1 MNKNI
6 LLAGTAICLL
16 SMASIVH
23 AQTTN
28 NEEDTF
34 ESIQFNKGTGWI
46 ASDESGSSYTQI
58 NYLTNS
64 DLTTLQN
71 SINMIGNTAY
81 ATAAN
86 LRTTQEDA
94 TTAKTQASEA
104 KTAVDNLSKTVES
117 ELALKADTTT
127 VTELSNR
134 ITTNEGKIDQN
145 SNDIAALEEEQ
156 DEQNTKINNISSGT
170 TYSGT
175 GLEANVRNT
184 ATSVFNSNLNTALE
198 SGGQI
203 YTFTNNRINIGIET
217 ALESGGSIKS
227 AIDKATDTSEGI
239 GNGHDNLVS
248 GDQVYDA
255 INNAKTEISD
265 TIGSTAE
272 EVANTAISDALKEEG
287 SITQA
292 INQATKDLASGDTIQ
307 NAVSEQVS
315 SAIEEGNFATKD
327 DITQAISD
335 GVAEGGTIDTAIND
349 AVTEAGSNYA
359 TKEDL
364 AGLASGEEMQ
374 NAISDA
380 VNTATEGLASEEYVN
395 SAVDSAKTEIS
406 NSLEGYVTD
415 GELNDAV
422 AGAVGSAT
430 GALETQIADKVSKD
444 DMNSAISEA
453 TTGLASESYVDSTV
467 AGATEGL
474 LDKDTA
480 DGLYASKNDLNN
492 YATKDELNNK
502 ADASDV
508 YNKTEA
514 DNKFVSKDNLDTI
527 KNEISAEL
535 DGQYVSQD
543 ELASTVQNTI
553 TDQLDDTVSGAVSEE
568 INKQTEKLEQ
578 TVTDNVMGGLDKT
591 FASDEELTAAK
602 DELSGKI
609 DAITQEGGAID
620 TAVDAAK
627 SELQGSINDVAEDV
641 TELGGRLDTAE
652 TDIDNLQ
659 SDMAAVKD
667 DMTTVKD
674 DISGLQD
681 TVDNLD
687 NTYATDEELQSTKTE
702 LQGNIDKA
710 KTELQG
716 NIDKV
721 SGELASTS
729 EKVGN
734 LENSLSDTNEKV
746 GNLETSLSDTNKKV
760 DSLESSLADK
770 ADTSYVNEQLAGKA
784 DASDVTALE
793 DELGK
798 TNQTV
803 SDLNGKLETTD
814 QNVANLES
822 ELDKTNETVT
832 ALDGE
837 LEKTNTAV
845 ASNTAAITANADAI
859 DNLES
864 GKADK
869 TELEQAKTELSGQIN
884 DITKEGGAI
893 DTAVNTAKDELNGT
907 ISDTKTELQ
916 GNINTAKT
924 ELEGNIADSLQES
937 KDYTDSQLSTV
948 EENIFA
954 KADEKYVT
962 NEGLDEKV
970 QNSVDNTIGTRV
982 EDTVN
987 KTVGD
992 ISQLGVGNKNL
1003 SNGSEDAPET
1013 IVEAINNI
1021 DQSLGTIHGLADKLG
1036 GQHQGNLADGTTVED
1051 HLTSLDSAIGNRD
1064 NYTNANGSNNY
1075 LATAGADISTAIS
1088 EIASNIGTAEDL
1100 GTAQNGVSS
1109 SNTVNQNIAAVNTAI
1124 GNTSKLA
1131 NTHYVSGAANLTDAV
1146 AGLDNQ
1152 IHNLDSRYYQLSG
1165 DINDLRDDFN
1175 AGMATMSA
1183 MTALVPNAR
1192 ATGNTQLSFGTGMYE
1207 GETAM
1212 ALGGFHWINDN
1223 VLLNVGAAWGSA
1235 DTAYRMGIT
1244 YSW

>member
-156 DEQNTKINNISSGT
+156 DEQDTKINNISSGT

-335 GVAEGGTIDTAIND
+335 SVAEGGTIDTAIND

-453 TTGLASESYVDSTV
+453 TTGLASESYVDSAV

-508 YNKTEA
+508 YNKTDA

-527 KNEISAEL
+527 KKEISTEL

-553 TDQLDDTVSGAVSEE
+553 TNQLGDTVSSAVSDE
-568 INKQTEKLEQ
+568 INKQTDKLEQ

-591 FASDEELTAAK
+591 FASDEELTN
-602 DELSGKI
+602 
-609 DAITQEGGAID
+609 
-620 TAVDAAK
+620 AK

-659 SDMAAVKD
+659 SDM
-667 DMTTVKD
+667 TTVKD
-674 DISGLQD
+674 DISGLQN
-681 TVDNLD
+681 TVANLD
-687 NTYATDEELQSTKTE
+687 NTYATDEELQST
-702 LQGNIDKA
+702 

-760 DSLESSLADK
+760 DSLENSLK
-770 ADTSYVNEQLAGKA
+770 GKA
-784 DASDVTALE
+784 DASDVTALQ

-814 QNVANLES
+814 QNVANLGS
-822 ELDKTNETVT
+822 KLDKTNETVT
-832 ALDGE
+832 ALDGK
-837 LEKTNTAV
+837 LETTNTAG
-845 ASNTAAITANADAI
+845 NTAAITANTEAI

-869 TELEQAKTELSGQIN
+869 TELVQAKNELSGQIN

-893 DTAVNTAKDELNGT
+893 DTAVNTAKEELNGT

-937 KDYTDSQLSTV
+937 KNYTDSQLSTV

-962 NEGLDEKV
+962 NEGLDKKV
-970 QNSVDNTIGTRV
+970 QTSVDNTIGTRV
-982 EDTVN
+982 EDAVN
-987 KTVGD
+987 ETVGD

-1131 NTHYVSGAANLTDAV
+1131 NTHYVSGATNLTDAV

>member
-380 VNTATEGLASEEYVN
+380 VNTATEGLASEGYVN

-422 AGAVGSAT
+422 AGAVGTAT
-430 GALETQIADKVSKD
+430 GALETQIADKVSKN

-453 TTGLASESYVDSTV
+453 TTGLASESYVDSAV

-553 TDQLDDTVSGAVSEE
+553 TDQLGDTVSSAVSDE

-681 TVDNLD
+681 TVANLD

-702 LQGNIDKA
+702 LQGNI
-710 KTELQG
+710 
-716 NIDKV
+716 NKV
-721 SGELASTS
+721 SGDLASTS

-822 ELDKTNETVT
+822 ELNKTNETVT

-845 ASNTAAITANADAI
+845 AGNTAAITANADAI

-982 EDTVN
+982 EDAVN

>member
-145 SNDIAALEEEQ
+145 SDDIAALEEEQ

-184 ATSVFNSNLNTALE
+184 ATSVFNNNLNTALE

-315 SAIEEGNFATKD
+315 SAIKEGNFATKD

-335 GVAEGGTIDTAIND
+335 GVTEGGTIDTAIND

-422 AGAVGSAT
+422 AGAIGSAT

-453 TTGLASESYVDSTV
+453 TTGLASESYVDSAV

-527 KNEISAEL
+527 KNEISTEL

-553 TDQLDDTVSGAVSEE
+553 TDQLGDTVSSAVSDE

-609 DAITQEGGAID
+609 DAITQEGGIID
-620 TAVDAAK
+620 QTK

-641 TELGGRLDTAE
+641 TKLGGRLDTAE
-652 TDIDNLQ
+652 TNIDKLQ
-659 SDMAAVKD
+659 TEMK
-667 DMTTVKD
+667 TVKD
-674 DISGLQD
+674 DISGLQN
-681 TVDNLD
+681 TVANLD
-687 NTYATDEELQSTKTE
+687 NTYATDEELQSTK
-702 LQGNIDKA
+702 D
-710 KTELQG
+710 ELQG

-721 SGELASTS
+721 SGDLASTS

-760 DSLESSLADK
+760 DSLENSLK
-770 ADTSYVNEQLAGKA
+770 GKA
-784 DASDVTALE
+784 DASDVTALQ

-814 QNVANLES
+814 QNVANLGS
-822 ELDKTNETVT
+822 KLDKTNETVT
-832 ALDGE
+832 ALDGK
-837 LEKTNTAV
+837 LETTNTAV
-845 ASNTAAITANADAI
+845 AGNTAAITANTEAI

-869 TELEQAKTELSGQIN
+869 TELVQAKNELSGQIN

-893 DTAVNTAKDELNGT
+893 DTAVNTAKEELNGT
-907 ISDTKTELQ
+907 ISNTKTELQ

-937 KDYTDSQLSTV
+937 KNYTDSQLSTV

-962 NEGLDEKV
+962 NEGLDKKV
-970 QNSVDNTIGTRV
+970 QTSVDNTIGTRV

>member
-227 AIDKATDTSEGI
+227 AIDKSTDTSEGI

-681 TVDNLD
+681 TVANLD

-702 LQGNIDKA
+702 LQGNI
-710 KTELQG
+710 
-716 NIDKV
+716 NKV
-721 SGELASTS
+721 SGDLASTS

-814 QNVANLES
+814 QNVATLES
-822 ELDKTNETVT
+822 ELNKTNETVT

-845 ASNTAAITANADAI
+845 AGNTAAITANADAI

-982 EDTVN
+982 EDAVN

-1175 AGMATMSA
+1175 AGMTTMSA

-1223 VLLNVGAAWGSA
+1223 VLLNVGAALCSA

>member
-681 TVDNLD
+681 TVANLD

-702 LQGNIDKA
+702 LQGNI
-710 KTELQG
+710 
-716 NIDKV
+716 NKV

-822 ELDKTNETVT
+822 ELNKTNETVT

-845 ASNTAAITANADAI
+845 AGNTAAITANTEAI

-869 TELEQAKTELSGQIN
+869 TELVQAKNELSGQIN

-893 DTAVNTAKDELNGT
+893 DTAVNTAKEELNGT

-937 KDYTDSQLSTV
+937 KNYTDSQLSTV

-962 NEGLDEKV
+962 NEGLDKKV
-970 QNSVDNTIGTRV
+970 QTSVDNTIGTRV
-982 EDTVN
+982 EDAVN
-987 KTVGD
+987 ETVGD

-1131 NTHYVSGAANLTDAV
+1131 NTHYVSGATNLTDAV

-1175 AGMATMSA
+1175 AVMATMSA

>member
-104 KTAVDNLSKTVES
+104 KTAVDNLSKTIES

-145 SNDIAALEEEQ
+145 SDDIAALEEEQ

-184 ATSVFNSNLNTALE
+184 ATSVFNNNLNTALE

-227 AIDKATDTSEGI
+227 AIDKATDKATDTSEGI

-315 SAIEEGNFATKD
+315 SAIKEGNFATKD

-335 GVAEGGTIDTAIND
+335 GVTEGGTIDTAINN

-422 AGAVGSAT
+422 AGAIGSAT

-453 TTGLASESYVDSTV
+453 TTGLASESYVDSAV

-527 KNEISAEL
+527 KNEISTEL

-553 TDQLDDTVSGAVSEE
+553 TDQLGDTVSSAVSDE

-609 DAITQEGGAID
+609 DAITQEGGIID
-620 TAVDAAK
+620 QTK

-641 TELGGRLDTAE
+641 TKLGGRLDTAE
-652 TDIDNLQ
+652 TNIDKLQ
-659 SDMAAVKD
+659 TEMK
-667 DMTTVKD
+667 TVKD
-674 DISGLQD
+674 DISGLQN
-681 TVDNLD
+681 TVANLD
-687 NTYATDEELQSTKTE
+687 NTYATDEELQSTK
-702 LQGNIDKA
+702 D
-710 KTELQG
+710 ELQG

-721 SGELASTS
+721 SGDLASTS

-760 DSLESSLADK
+760 DSLENSLK
-770 ADTSYVNEQLAGKA
+770 GKA
-784 DASDVTALE
+784 DASDVTALQ

-814 QNVANLES
+814 QNVANLGS
-822 ELDKTNETVT
+822 KLDKTNETVT
-832 ALDGE
+832 ALDGK
-837 LEKTNTAV
+837 LETTNTAV
-845 ASNTAAITANADAI
+845 AGNTAAITANTEAI

-869 TELEQAKTELSGQIN
+869 TELVQAKNELSGQIN

-893 DTAVNTAKDELNGT
+893 DTAVNTAKEELNGT
-907 ISDTKTELQ
+907 ISNTKTELQ

-1109 SNTVNQNIAAVNTAI
+1109 GNTVNQNIAAVNTAI

-1131 NTHYVSGAANLTDAV
+1131 NTHYVSGATNLTDAV

-1223 VLLNVGAAWGSA
+1223 VLLNVSAAWGSA

>member
-335 GVAEGGTIDTAIND
+335 GVAEGGTIDTAINA

-681 TVDNLD
+681 TVANLD

-702 LQGNIDKA
+702 LQGNI
-710 KTELQG
+710 
-716 NIDKV
+716 NKV
-721 SGELASTS
+721 SGDLASTS

-822 ELDKTNETVT
+822 ELNKTNETVT

-845 ASNTAAITANADAI
+845 AGNTAAITANADAI

-982 EDTVN
+982 EDAVN

>member
-94 TTAKTQASEA
+94 TTAKTQASKA

-272 EVANTAISDALKEEG
+272 EVANTAISDALKKEG

-681 TVDNLD
+681 TVANLD

-702 LQGNIDKA
+702 LQGNI
-710 KTELQG
+710 
-716 NIDKV
+716 NKV
-721 SGELASTS
+721 SGDLASTS

-822 ELDKTNETVT
+822 ELNKTNETVT

-845 ASNTAAITANADAI
+845 AGNTAAITANADAI

-982 EDTVN
+982 EDAVN

>member
-1 MNKNI
+1 M
-6 LLAGTAICLL
+6 
-16 SMASIVH
+16 
-23 AQTTN
+23 
-28 NEEDTF
+28 
-34 ESIQFNKGTGWI
+34 
-46 ASDESGSSYTQI
+46 
-58 NYLTNS
+58 
-64 DLTTLQN
+64 
-71 SINMIGNTAY
+71 
-81 ATAAN
+81 
-86 LRTTQEDA
+86 
-94 TTAKTQASEA
+94 
-104 KTAVDNLSKTVES
+104 SKTVES

-156 DEQNTKINNISSGT
+156 DEQDTKINNISSGT

-335 GVAEGGTIDTAIND
+335 SVAEGGTIDTAIND

-453 TTGLASESYVDSTV
+453 TTGLASESYVDSAV

-508 YNKTEA
+508 YNKTDA

-527 KNEISAEL
+527 KKEISTEL

-553 TDQLDDTVSGAVSEE
+553 TNQLGDTVSSAVSDE
-568 INKQTEKLEQ
+568 INKQTDKLEQ

-591 FASDEELTAAK
+591 FASDEELTN
-602 DELSGKI
+602 
-609 DAITQEGGAID
+609 
-620 TAVDAAK
+620 AK

-659 SDMAAVKD
+659 SDM
-667 DMTTVKD
+667 TTVKD
-674 DISGLQD
+674 DISGLQN
-681 TVDNLD
+681 TVANLD
-687 NTYATDEELQSTKTE
+687 NTYATDEELQST
-702 LQGNIDKA
+702 

-760 DSLESSLADK
+760 DSLENSLK
-770 ADTSYVNEQLAGKA
+770 GKA
-784 DASDVTALE
+784 DASDVTALQ

-814 QNVANLES
+814 QNVANLGS
-822 ELDKTNETVT
+822 KLDKTNETVT
-832 ALDGE
+832 ALDGK
-837 LEKTNTAV
+837 LETTNTAV
-845 ASNTAAITANADAI
+845 AGNTAAITANTEAI

-869 TELEQAKTELSGQIN
+869 TELVQAKNELSGQIN

-893 DTAVNTAKDELNGT
+893 DTAVNTAKEELNGT

-937 KDYTDSQLSTV
+937 KNYTDSQLSTV

-962 NEGLDEKV
+962 NEGLDKKV
-970 QNSVDNTIGTRV
+970 QTSVDNTIGTRV
-982 EDTVN
+982 EDAVN
-987 KTVGD
+987 ETVGD

-1131 NTHYVSGAANLTDAV
+1131 NTHYVSGATNLTDAV

>member
-145 SNDIAALEEEQ
+145 SDDIAALEAEQ
-156 DEQNTKINNISSGT
+156 DEQDTKINNITSGT

-175 GLEANVRNT
+175 GLETNVRNT

-227 AIDKATDTSEGI
+227 AIDKATDKATDTSEGI

-315 SAIEEGNFATKD
+315 SAIKEGNFATKD

-335 GVAEGGTIDTAIND
+335 GVTEGGTIDTAIND

-422 AGAVGSAT
+422 AGAIGSAT

-453 TTGLASESYVDSTV
+453 TTGLASESYVDSAV

-527 KNEISAEL
+527 KNEISTEL

-553 TDQLDDTVSGAVSEE
+553 TDQLGDTVSSAVSDE

-609 DAITQEGGAID
+609 DAITQEGGIID
-620 TAVDAAK
+620 QTK

-641 TELGGRLDTAE
+641 TKLGGRLDTAE
-652 TDIDNLQ
+652 TNIDKLQ
-659 SDMAAVKD
+659 TEMK
-667 DMTTVKD
+667 TVKD
-674 DISGLQD
+674 DISGLQN
-681 TVDNLD
+681 TVANLD
-687 NTYATDEELQSTKTE
+687 NTYATDEELQSTK
-702 LQGNIDKA
+702 D
-710 KTELQG
+710 ELQG

-721 SGELASTS
+721 SGDLASTS

-760 DSLESSLADK
+760 DSLENSLK
-770 ADTSYVNEQLAGKA
+770 GKA
-784 DASDVTALE
+784 DASDVTALQ

-814 QNVANLES
+814 QNVANLGS
-822 ELDKTNETVT
+822 KLDKTNETVT
-832 ALDGE
+832 ALDGK
-837 LEKTNTAV
+837 LETTNTAV
-845 ASNTAAITANADAI
+845 AGNTAAITANTEAI

-869 TELEQAKTELSGQIN
+869 TELVQAKNELSGQIN

-893 DTAVNTAKDELNGT
+893 DTAVNTAKEELNGT
-907 ISDTKTELQ
+907 ISNTKTELQ

-1109 SNTVNQNIAAVNTAI
+1109 GNTVNQNIAAVNTAI

>member
-134 ITTNEGKIDQN
+134 MTTNEGKIVYLWY
-145 SNDIAALEEEQ
+145 DIAALEEEQ
-156 DEQNTKINNISSGT
+156 DEQNTKINNITSGT

-175 GLEANVRNT
+175 GLETNVRNT

-248 GDQVYDA
+248 GDQVYNA

-335 GVAEGGTIDTAIND
+335 GVTEGGTIDTAIND
-349 AVTEAGSNYA
+349 AVTEAGSNYV

-453 TTGLASESYVDSTV
+453 TTGLASESYVDSAV

-553 TDQLDDTVSGAVSEE
+553 TDQLGDTVSSAVSDE

-602 DELSGKI
+602 DEL
-609 DAITQEGGAID
+609 
-620 TAVDAAK
+620 
-627 SELQGSINDVAEDV
+627 QGSINDVAEDV
-641 TELGGRLDTAE
+641 TELGGRLDTTE
-652 TDIDNLQ
+652 TDINKLQ
-659 SDMAAVKD
+659 SDMATVKD

-674 DISGLQD
+674 DISGLQN
-681 TVDNLD
+681 TVANLD
-687 NTYATDEELQSTKTE
+687 NTYATDEELQSTK
-702 LQGNIDKA
+702 D
-710 KTELQG
+710 ELQG

-721 SGELASTS
+721 SGDLASTS

-760 DSLESSLADK
+760 DSLENSLK
-770 ADTSYVNEQLAGKA
+770 GKA
-784 DASDVTALE
+784 DASDVTALQ

-814 QNVANLES
+814 QNVANLGS
-822 ELDKTNETVT
+822 KLDKTNETVT
-832 ALDGE
+832 ALDGK
-837 LEKTNTAV
+837 LETTNTAV
-845 ASNTAAITANADAI
+845 AGNTAAITANTEAI

-869 TELEQAKTELSGQIN
+869 TELVQAKNELSGQIN

-893 DTAVNTAKDELNGT
+893 DTAVNTAKEELNGT
-907 ISDTKTELQ
+907 ISNTKTELQ

-1036 GQHQGNLADGTTVED
+1036 GQHQGNLADGTTVVD

-1064 NYTNANGSNNY
+1064 NNTNANGSNNY

-1109 SNTVNQNIAAVNTAI
+1109 GNTVNQNIAAVNTAI

-1131 NTHYVSGAANLTDAV
+1131 NTHYVSGATNLTDAV

>member
-16 SMASIVH
+16 STASIVH

-335 GVAEGGTIDTAIND
+335 SVAEGGTIDTAIND
-349 AVTEAGSNYA
+349 AVTEAGSNYV

-453 TTGLASESYVDSTV
+453 TTGLASESYVDSAV

-553 TDQLDDTVSGAVSEE
+553 TDQLGDTVSSAVSDE

-578 TVTDNVMGGLDKT
+578 TVTDNVMGGLDKI

-602 DELSGKI
+602 D
-609 DAITQEGGAID
+609 
-620 TAVDAAK
+620 
-627 SELQGSINDVAEDV
+627 ELQGSINDVAEDV
-641 TELGGRLDTAE
+641 TELGGRLDTTE
-652 TDIDNLQ
+652 TDINKLQ
-659 SDMAAVKD
+659 SDMATVKD

-681 TVDNLD
+681 TVANLD
-687 NTYATDEELQSTKTE
+687 NTYATDEELQST
-702 LQGNIDKA
+702 

-760 DSLESSLADK
+760 DSLENSLK
-770 ADTSYVNEQLAGKA
+770 GKA
-784 DASDVTALE
+784 DASDVTALQ

-814 QNVANLES
+814 QNVANLGS
-822 ELDKTNETVT
+822 KLDKTNETVT
-832 ALDGE
+832 ALDGK
-837 LEKTNTAV
+837 LETTNTAV
-845 ASNTAAITANADAI
+845 AGNTAAITANTEAI

-869 TELEQAKTELSGQIN
+869 TELVQAKNELSGQIN

-893 DTAVNTAKDELNGT
+893 DTAVNTAKEELNGT

-937 KDYTDSQLSTV
+937 KNYTDSQLSTV

-962 NEGLDEKV
+962 NEGLDKKV
-970 QNSVDNTIGTRV
+970 QTSVDNTIGTRV
-982 EDTVN
+982 EDAVN
-987 KTVGD
+987 ETVGD

-1036 GQHQGNLADGTTVED
+1036 DQHQGNLADGTTVED

-1175 AGMATMSA
+1175 AVMATMSA

>member
-315 SAIEEGNFATKD
+315 SAIEEGNFATK
-327 DITQAISD
+327 
-335 GVAEGGTIDTAIND
+335 
-349 AVTEAGSNYA
+349 
-359 TKEDL
+359 EDL

-422 AGAVGSAT
+422 AGAIGSAT

-453 TTGLASESYVDSTV
+453 TTGLASESYVDSAV

-527 KNEISAEL
+527 KNEISTEL

-553 TDQLDDTVSGAVSEE
+553 TDQLGDTVSSAVSDE

-578 TVTDNVMGGLDKT
+578 TVTDNVMGGLDET

-602 DELSGKI
+602 D
-609 DAITQEGGAID
+609 
-620 TAVDAAK
+620 
-627 SELQGSINDVAEDV
+627 ELQGSINDVAEDV

-659 SDMAAVKD
+659 SDM
-667 DMTTVKD
+667 TTVKD
-674 DISGLQD
+674 DISGLQN
-681 TVDNLD
+681 TVANLD

-702 LQGNIDKA
+702 LQGNIDK
-710 KTELQG
+710 
-716 NIDKV
+716 V
-721 SGELASTS
+721 SGDLASTS

-784 DASDVTALE
+784 DASDVTALQ

-814 QNVANLES
+814 QNVANLGS
-822 ELDKTNETVT
+822 KLDKTNETVT
-832 ALDGE
+832 ALDGK
-837 LEKTNTAV
+837 LETTNTAV
-845 ASNTAAITANADAI
+845 AGNTAAITANTEAI

-869 TELEQAKTELSGQIN
+869 TELVQAKNELSGQIN

-893 DTAVNTAKDELNGT
+893 DTAVNTAKEELNGT

-937 KDYTDSQLSTV
+937 KNYTDSQLSTV

-962 NEGLDEKV
+962 NEGLDKKV
-970 QNSVDNTIGTRV
+970 QTSVDNTIGTRV
-982 EDTVN
+982 EDAVN
-987 KTVGD
+987 ETVGD

-1036 GQHQGNLADGTTVED
+1036 DQHQGNLADGTTVED

-1175 AGMATMSA
+1175 AVMATMSA

>member
-184 ATSVFNSNLNTALE
+184 ATSVFNNNLNTALE

-248 GDQVYDA
+248 GDQVYNA

-335 GVAEGGTIDTAIND
+335 GVTEGGTIDTAIND
-349 AVTEAGSNYA
+349 AVTEAGSNYV

-453 TTGLASESYVDSTV
+453 TTGLASESYVDSAV

-553 TDQLDDTVSGAVSEE
+553 TDQLGDTVSSAVSDE

-578 TVTDNVMGGLDKT
+578 TVTDNVMGGLDKI

-602 DELSGKI
+602 D
-609 DAITQEGGAID
+609 
-620 TAVDAAK
+620 
-627 SELQGSINDVAEDV
+627 ELQGSINDVAEDV
-641 TELGGRLDTAE
+641 TELGGRLDTTE
-652 TDIDNLQ
+652 TDINKLQ
-659 SDMAAVKD
+659 SDMATVKD

-681 TVDNLD
+681 TVANLD
-687 NTYATDEELQSTKTE
+687 NTYATDKELQSTK
-702 LQGNIDKA
+702 D
-710 KTELQG
+710 ELQG

-760 DSLESSLADK
+760 DSLENSLK
-770 ADTSYVNEQLAGKA
+770 GKA
-784 DASDVTALE
+784 DASDVTALQ

-814 QNVANLES
+814 QNVANLGS
-822 ELDKTNETVT
+822 KLDKTNETVT
-832 ALDGE
+832 ALDGK
-837 LEKTNTAV
+837 LETTNTAV
-845 ASNTAAITANADAI
+845 AGNTAAITANTEAI

-869 TELEQAKTELSGQIN
+869 TELVQAKNELSGQIN

-893 DTAVNTAKDELNGT
+893 DTAVNTAKEELNGT

-937 KDYTDSQLSTV
+937 KNYTDSQLSTV

-962 NEGLDEKV
+962 NEGLDKKV
-970 QNSVDNTIGTRV
+970 QTSVDNTIGTRV
-982 EDTVN
+982 EDAVN
-987 KTVGD
+987 ETVGD

-1036 GQHQGNLADGTTVED
+1036 DQHQGNLADGTTVED

-1175 AGMATMSA
+1175 AVMATMSA

>member
-145 SNDIAALEEEQ
+145 SDDIAALEAEQ
-156 DEQNTKINNISSGT
+156 DEQDTKINNITSGT

-175 GLEANVRNT
+175 GLETNVRNT

-227 AIDKATDTSEGI
+227 AIDKATDKATDTSEGI

-315 SAIEEGNFATKD
+315 SAIKEGNFATKD

-335 GVAEGGTIDTAIND
+335 GVTEGGTIDTAIND

-422 AGAVGSAT
+422 AGAIGSAT

-453 TTGLASESYVDSTV
+453 TTGLASESYVDSAV

-527 KNEISAEL
+527 KNEISTEL

-553 TDQLDDTVSGAVSEE
+553 TDQLGDTVSSAVSDE

-609 DAITQEGGAID
+609 DAITQEGGIID
-620 TAVDAAK
+620 QTK

-641 TELGGRLDTAE
+641 TKLGGRLDTAE
-652 TDIDNLQ
+652 TNIDKLQ
-659 SDMAAVKD
+659 TEMK
-667 DMTTVKD
+667 TVKD
-674 DISGLQD
+674 DISGLQN
-681 TVDNLD
+681 TVANLD
-687 NTYATDEELQSTKTE
+687 NTYATDEELQSTK
-702 LQGNIDKA
+702 D
-710 KTELQG
+710 ELQG

-721 SGELASTS
+721 SGDLASTS

-760 DSLESSLADK
+760 DSLENSLK
-770 ADTSYVNEQLAGKA
+770 GKA
-784 DASDVTALE
+784 DASDVTALQ

-814 QNVANLES
+814 QNVANLGS
-822 ELDKTNETVT
+822 KLDKTNETVT
-832 ALDGE
+832 VLDGK
-837 LEKTNTAV
+837 LETTNTAV
-845 ASNTAAITANADAI
+845 AGNTAAITANTEAI

-869 TELEQAKTELSGQIN
+869 TELVQAKNELSGQIN

-893 DTAVNTAKDELNGT
+893 DTAVNTAKEELNGT
-907 ISDTKTELQ
+907 ISNTKTELQ

-1109 SNTVNQNIAAVNTAI
+1109 GNTVNQNIAAVNTAI

-1131 NTHYVSGAANLTDAV
+1131 NTHYVSGATNLTDAV

>member
-1 MNKNI
+1 M
-6 LLAGTAICLL
+6 
-16 SMASIVH
+16 
-23 AQTTN
+23 
-28 NEEDTF
+28 
-34 ESIQFNKGTGWI
+34 
-46 ASDESGSSYTQI
+46 
-58 NYLTNS
+58 
-64 DLTTLQN
+64 
-71 SINMIGNTAY
+71 
-81 ATAAN
+81 
-86 LRTTQEDA
+86 
-94 TTAKTQASEA
+94 
-104 KTAVDNLSKTVES
+104 
-117 ELALKADTTT
+117 
-127 VTELSNR
+127 
-134 ITTNEGKIDQN
+134 
-145 SNDIAALEEEQ
+145 
-156 DEQNTKINNISSGT
+156 
-170 TYSGT
+170 
-175 GLEANVRNT
+175 
-184 ATSVFNSNLNTALE
+184 
-198 SGGQI
+198 
-203 YTFTNNRINIGIET
+203 
-217 ALESGGSIKS
+217 
-227 AIDKATDTSEGI
+227 
-239 GNGHDNLVS
+239 
-248 GDQVYDA
+248 
-255 INNAKTEISD
+255 
-265 TIGSTAE
+265 
-272 EVANTAISDALKEEG
+272 
-287 SITQA
+287 
-292 INQATKDLASGDTIQ
+292 
-307 NAVSEQVS
+307 
-315 SAIEEGNFATKD
+315 
-327 DITQAISD
+327 
-335 GVAEGGTIDTAIND
+335 
-349 AVTEAGSNYA
+349 
-359 TKEDL
+359 
-364 AGLASGEEMQ
+364 
-374 NAISDA
+374 
-380 VNTATEGLASEEYVN
+380 
-395 SAVDSAKTEIS
+395 
-406 NSLEGYVTD
+406 
-415 GELNDAV
+415 
-422 AGAVGSAT
+422 
-430 GALETQIADKVSKD
+430 
-444 DMNSAISEA
+444 
-453 TTGLASESYVDSTV
+453 
-467 AGATEGL
+467 
-474 LDKDTA
+474 
-480 DGLYASKNDLNN
+480 
-492 YATKDELNNK
+492 
-502 ADASDV
+502 
-508 YNKTEA
+508 
-514 DNKFVSKDNLDTI
+514 
-527 KNEISAEL
+527 
-535 DGQYVSQD
+535 
-543 ELASTVQNTI
+543 
-553 TDQLDDTVSGAVSEE
+553 
-568 INKQTEKLEQ
+568 
-578 TVTDNVMGGLDKT
+578 
-591 FASDEELTAAK
+591 
-602 DELSGKI
+602 
-609 DAITQEGGAID
+609 
-620 TAVDAAK
+620 
-627 SELQGSINDVAEDV
+627 
-641 TELGGRLDTAE
+641 
-652 TDIDNLQ
+652 
-659 SDMAAVKD
+659 
-667 DMTTVKD
+667 
-674 DISGLQD
+674 
-681 TVDNLD
+681 
-687 NTYATDEELQSTKTE
+687 
-702 LQGNIDKA
+702 
-710 KTELQG
+710 
-716 NIDKV
+716 
-721 SGELASTS
+721 
-729 EKVGN
+729 
-734 LENSLSDTNEKV
+734 ENSLSDTNEKV

-822 ELDKTNETVT
+822 ELNKTNETVT

-845 ASNTAAITANADAI
+845 AGNTAAITANADAI

-982 EDTVN
+982 EDAVN

>member
-184 ATSVFNSNLNTALE
+184 ATSVFNSNLTTALE

-315 SAIEEGNFATKD
+315 SAIKEGNFATKD

-335 GVAEGGTIDTAIND
+335 GVTEGGTIDTAIND

-422 AGAVGSAT
+422 AGAIGSAT

-453 TTGLASESYVDSTV
+453 TTGLASESYVDSAV

-527 KNEISAEL
+527 KNEISTEL

-553 TDQLDDTVSGAVSEE
+553 TDQLGDTVSSAVSDE

-609 DAITQEGGAID
+609 DAITQEGGIID
-620 TAVDAAK
+620 QTK

-641 TELGGRLDTAE
+641 TKLGGRLDTAE
-652 TDIDNLQ
+652 TNIDKLQ
-659 SDMAAVKD
+659 TEMK
-667 DMTTVKD
+667 TVKD
-674 DISGLQD
+674 DISGLQN
-681 TVDNLD
+681 TVANLD
-687 NTYATDEELQSTKTE
+687 NTYATDEELQSTK
-702 LQGNIDKA
+702 D
-710 KTELQG
+710 ELQG

-721 SGELASTS
+721 SGDLASTS

-760 DSLESSLADK
+760 DSLENSLK
-770 ADTSYVNEQLAGKA
+770 GKA
-784 DASDVTALE
+784 DASDVTALQ

-814 QNVANLES
+814 QNVANLGS
-822 ELDKTNETVT
+822 KLDKTNETVT
-832 ALDGE
+832 ALDGK
-837 LEKTNTAV
+837 LETTNTAV
-845 ASNTAAITANADAI
+845 AGNTAAITANTEAI

-869 TELEQAKTELSGQIN
+869 TELVQAKNELSGQIN

-893 DTAVNTAKDELNGT
+893 DTAVNTAKEELNGT
-907 ISDTKTELQ
+907 ISNTKTELQ

-1109 SNTVNQNIAAVNTAI
+1109 GNTVNQNIAAVNTAI

-1131 NTHYVSGAANLTDAV
+1131 NTHYVSGATNLTDAV

-1223 VLLNVGAAWGSA
+1223 VLLNVSAAWGSA

>member
-184 ATSVFNSNLNTALE
+184 ATSVFNNNLNTALE

-255 INNAKTEISD
+255 INNVKTEISD

-335 GVAEGGTIDTAIND
+335 SVAEGGTIDTAIND

-453 TTGLASESYVDSTV
+453 TTGLASESYVDSAV

-480 DGLYASKNDLNN
+480 DSLYASKNDLNN
-492 YATKDELNNK
+492 YATKGELNNK

-508 YNKTEA
+508 YSKTEA

-553 TDQLDDTVSGAVSEE
+553 TDQLGDTVSSAVSDE

-578 TVTDNVMGGLDKT
+578 TVTDNVMGGLDET
-591 FASDEELTAAK
+591 FASNEELTAVK
-602 DELSGKI
+602 D
-609 DAITQEGGAID
+609 
-620 TAVDAAK
+620 
-627 SELQGSINDVAEDV
+627 ELQGSINDVAEDV
-641 TELGGRLDTAE
+641 TELGGRLDTTE
-652 TDIDNLQ
+652 TDIDKLQ
-659 SDMAAVKD
+659 SDMATVKD

-681 TVDNLD
+681 TVANLD
-687 NTYATDEELQSTKTE
+687 NTYATDKELQSTK
-702 LQGNIDKA
+702 D
-710 KTELQG
+710 ELQG

-721 SGELASTS
+721 SGDLASTS

-760 DSLESSLADK
+760 DSLESSLADKADTSYVDEKVSSVEDKLADK

-822 ELDKTNETVT
+822 ELNKTNETVT

-845 ASNTAAITANADAI
+845 AGNTAAITANAEAI

-893 DTAVNTAKDELNGT
+893 DTAVNTAKNELNGT

-1036 GQHQGNLADGTTVED
+1036 GQHQGNLADGTTEED
-1051 HLTSLDSAIGNRD
+1051 QLISLDSAIGNRD

-1131 NTHYVSGAANLTDAV
+1131 NTHYVSGATNLTDAV

>member
-184 ATSVFNSNLNTALE
+184 ATSVFNNNLNTALE

-248 GDQVYDA
+248 GDQVYNA

-335 GVAEGGTIDTAIND
+335 GVTEGGTIDTAIND
-349 AVTEAGSNYA
+349 AVTEAGSNYV

-453 TTGLASESYVDSTV
+453 TTGLASESYVDSAV

-553 TDQLDDTVSGAVSEE
+553 TDQLGDTVSSAVSDE

-578 TVTDNVMGGLDKT
+578 TVTDNVMGGLDKI

-602 DELSGKI
+602 DELQS
-609 DAITQEGGAID
+609 
-620 TAVDAAK
+620 
-627 SELQGSINDVAEDV
+627 SINDVAEDV
-641 TELGGRLDTAE
+641 TELGGRLDTTE
-652 TDIDNLQ
+652 TDINKLQ
-659 SDMAAVKD
+659 SDMATVKD

-681 TVDNLD
+681 TVANLD
-687 NTYATDEELQSTKTE
+687 NTYATDEELQST
-702 LQGNIDKA
+702 

-760 DSLESSLADK
+760 DSLENSLK
-770 ADTSYVNEQLAGKA
+770 GKA
-784 DASDVTALE
+784 DASDVTALQ

-814 QNVANLES
+814 QNVANLGS
-822 ELDKTNETVT
+822 KLDKTNETVT
-832 ALDGE
+832 ALDGK
-837 LEKTNTAV
+837 LETTNTAV
-845 ASNTAAITANADAI
+845 AGNTAAITANTEAI

-869 TELEQAKTELSGQIN
+869 TELVQAKNELSGQIN

-893 DTAVNTAKDELNGT
+893 DTAVNTAKEELNGT

-937 KDYTDSQLSTV
+937 KNYTDSQLSTV

-962 NEGLDEKV
+962 NEGLDKKV
-970 QNSVDNTIGTRV
+970 QTSVDNTIGTRV
-982 EDTVN
+982 EDAVN
-987 KTVGD
+987 ETVGD

-1036 GQHQGNLADGTTVED
+1036 DQHQGNLADGTTVED

-1175 AGMATMSA
+1175 AVMATMSA

>member
-34 ESIQFNKGTGWI
+34 ESIQFNKGIGWI

-94 TTAKTQASEA
+94 TTAKTQAAEA
-104 KTAVDNLSKTVES
+104 KTAVNNLSETVETKFNTVES

-145 SNDIAALEEEQ
+145 SDDIAALEAEQ
-156 DEQNTKINNISSGT
+156 DEQDTKINNISSGT

-198 SGGQI
+198 SSGQI

-335 GVAEGGTIDTAIND
+335 SVAEGGTIDTAIND

-453 TTGLASESYVDSTV
+453 TTGLASESYVDSAV

-508 YNKTEA
+508 YSKTEA

-527 KNEISAEL
+527 KNEISTEL

-553 TDQLDDTVSGAVSEE
+553 TDQLGDTVSSAVSDE
-568 INKQTEKLEQ
+568 INKQTDKLEQ

-620 TAVDAAK
+620 TAVDAVK
-627 SELQGSINDVAEDV
+627 DELQGSINDVAEDV

-652 TDIDNLQ
+652 TDIDKLQ
-659 SDMAAVKD
+659 SDMA
-667 DMTTVKD
+667 TVKD

-681 TVDNLD
+681 TVANLD
-687 NTYATDEELQSTKTE
+687 NTYATDKELQSTK
-702 LQGNIDKA
+702 D
-710 KTELQG
+710 ELQG

-822 ELDKTNETVT
+822 ELNKTNETVT

-845 ASNTAAITANADAI
+845 ADNTAAITANAEAI

-948 EENIFA
+948 EENILA

-1003 SNGSEDAPET
+1003 SNGSEDAPKT

-1036 GQHQGNLADGTTVED
+1036 DQHQGNLADGTTVED

-1131 NTHYVSGAANLTDAV
+1131 NTHYVSGATNLTDAV

>member
-156 DEQNTKINNISSGT
+156 DEQDTKINNISSGT

-335 GVAEGGTIDTAIND
+335 SVAEGGTIDTAIND

-364 AGLASGEEMQ
+364 ADLASGEEMQ
-374 NAISDA
+374 SAINDA
-380 VNTATEGLASEEYVN
+380 VDTATEGLASEEYVN

-422 AGAVGSAT
+422 AGAVGTAT
-430 GALETQIADKVSKD
+430 GALETQIADKVSKN

-453 TTGLASESYVDSTV
+453 TTGLASESYVDSAV

-480 DGLYASKNDLNN
+480 DGLYASK
-492 YATKDELNNK
+492 
-502 ADASDV
+502 
-508 YNKTEA
+508 
-514 DNKFVSKDNLDTI
+514 TI
-527 KNEISAEL
+527 
-535 DGQYVSQD
+535 
-543 ELASTVQNTI
+543 
-553 TDQLDDTVSGAVSEE
+553 
-568 INKQTEKLEQ
+568 
-578 TVTDNVMGGLDKT
+578 
-591 FASDEELTAAK
+591 
-602 DELSGKI
+602 
-609 DAITQEGGAID
+609 
-620 TAVDAAK
+620 
-627 SELQGSINDVAEDV
+627 
-641 TELGGRLDTAE
+641 
-652 TDIDNLQ
+652 
-659 SDMAAVKD
+659 
-667 DMTTVKD
+667 
-674 DISGLQD
+674 
-681 TVDNLD
+681 
-687 NTYATDEELQSTKTE
+687 
-702 LQGNIDKA
+702 
-710 KTELQG
+710 
-716 NIDKV
+716 
-721 SGELASTS
+721 
-729 EKVGN
+729 
-734 LENSLSDTNEKV
+734 
-746 GNLETSLSDTNKKV
+746 
-760 DSLESSLADK
+760 
-770 ADTSYVNEQLAGKA
+770 
-784 DASDVTALE
+784 
-793 DELGK
+793 
-798 TNQTV
+798 
-803 SDLNGKLETTD
+803 
-814 QNVANLES
+814 
-822 ELDKTNETVT
+822 
-832 ALDGE
+832 
-837 LEKTNTAV
+837 
-845 ASNTAAITANADAI
+845 
-859 DNLES
+859 
-864 GKADK
+864 
-869 TELEQAKTELSGQIN
+869 
-884 DITKEGGAI
+884 
-893 DTAVNTAKDELNGT
+893 
-907 ISDTKTELQ
+907 
-916 GNINTAKT
+916 
-924 ELEGNIADSLQES
+924 
-937 KDYTDSQLSTV
+937 
-948 EENIFA
+948 
-954 KADEKYVT
+954 
-962 NEGLDEKV
+962 
-970 QNSVDNTIGTRV
+970 
-982 EDTVN
+982 
-987 KTVGD
+987 
-992 ISQLGVGNKNL
+992 
-1003 SNGSEDAPET
+1003 
-1013 IVEAINNI
+1013 
-1021 DQSLGTIHGLADKLG
+1021 
-1036 GQHQGNLADGTTVED
+1036 
-1051 HLTSLDSAIGNRD
+1051 
-1064 NYTNANGSNNY
+1064 
-1075 LATAGADISTAIS
+1075 
-1088 EIASNIGTAEDL
+1088 
-1100 GTAQNGVSS
+1100 
-1109 SNTVNQNIAAVNTAI
+1109 
-1124 GNTSKLA
+1124 
-1131 NTHYVSGAANLTDAV
+1131 
-1146 AGLDNQ
+1146 
-1152 IHNLDSRYYQLSG
+1152 
-1165 DINDLRDDFN
+1165 
-1175 AGMATMSA
+1175 
-1183 MTALVPNAR
+1183 
-1192 ATGNTQLSFGTGMYE
+1192 
-1207 GETAM
+1207 
-1212 ALGGFHWINDN
+1212 
-1223 VLLNVGAAWGSA
+1223 
-1235 DTAYRMGIT
+1235 
-1244 YSW
+1244 

>member
-156 DEQNTKINNISSGT
+156 DEQDTKINNISSGT

-335 GVAEGGTIDTAIND
+335 SVAEGGTIDTAIND

-453 TTGLASESYVDSTV
+453 TTGLASESYVDSAV

-508 YNKTEA
+508 YNKTDA

-527 KNEISAEL
+527 KKEISTEL

-553 TDQLDDTVSGAVSEE
+553 TNQLGDTVSSAVSDE
-568 INKQTEKLEQ
+568 INKQTDKLEQ

-591 FASDEELTAAK
+591 FASDEELTN
-602 DELSGKI
+602 
-609 DAITQEGGAID
+609 
-620 TAVDAAK
+620 AK

-659 SDMAAVKD
+659 SDM
-667 DMTTVKD
+667 TTVKD
-674 DISGLQD
+674 DISGLQN
-681 TVDNLD
+681 TVANLD
-687 NTYATDEELQSTKTE
+687 NTYATDEELQST
-702 LQGNIDKA
+702 

-760 DSLESSLADK
+760 DSLENSLK
-770 ADTSYVNEQLAGKA
+770 GKA
-784 DASDVTALE
+784 DASDVTALQ

-814 QNVANLES
+814 QNVANLGS
-822 ELDKTNETVT
+822 KLDKTNETVT
-832 ALDGE
+832 ALDGK
-837 LEKTNTAV
+837 LETTNTAV
-845 ASNTAAITANADAI
+845 AGNTAAITANTEAI

-869 TELEQAKTELSGQIN
+869 TELVQAKNELSGQIN

-893 DTAVNTAKDELNGT
+893 DTAVNTAKEELNGT

-937 KDYTDSQLSTV
+937 KNYTDSQLSTV

-962 NEGLDEKV
+962 NEGLDKKV
-970 QNSVDNTIGTRV
+970 QTSVDNTIGTRV
-982 EDTVN
+982 EDAVN
-987 KTVGD
+987 ETVGD

-1036 GQHQGNLADGTTVED
+1036 DQHQGNLADGTTVED

-1175 AGMATMSA
+1175 AVMATMSA

>member
-315 SAIEEGNFATKD
+315 SAIEEGNFATK
-327 DITQAISD
+327 
-335 GVAEGGTIDTAIND
+335 
-349 AVTEAGSNYA
+349 
-359 TKEDL
+359 EDL

-422 AGAVGSAT
+422 AGAIGSAT

-453 TTGLASESYVDSTV
+453 TTGLASESYVDSAV

-527 KNEISAEL
+527 KNEISTEL

-553 TDQLDDTVSGAVSEE
+553 TDQLGDTVSSAVSDE

-578 TVTDNVMGGLDKT
+578 TVTDNVMGGLDET

-602 DELSGKI
+602 D
-609 DAITQEGGAID
+609 
-620 TAVDAAK
+620 
-627 SELQGSINDVAEDV
+627 ELQGSINDVAEDV

-659 SDMAAVKD
+659 SDM
-667 DMTTVKD
+667 TTVKD
-674 DISGLQD
+674 DISGLQN
-681 TVDNLD
+681 TVANLD
-687 NTYATDEELQSTKTE
+687 NTYATDEELQSTK
-702 LQGNIDKA
+702 D
-710 KTELQG
+710 ELQG

-721 SGELASTS
+721 SGDLASTS

-770 ADTSYVNEQLAGKA
+770 ADTSYVNEQLASKA

-822 ELDKTNETVT
+822 ELNKTNETVT

-845 ASNTAAITANADAI
+845 AGNTAAITANTEAI
-859 DNLES
+859 DDLES

-1036 GQHQGNLADGTTVED
+1036 DQHQGNLADGTTVED

>member
-492 YATKDELNNK
+492 YATKGELNNK

-681 TVDNLD
+681 TVANLD

-702 LQGNIDKA
+702 LQGNI
-710 KTELQG
+710 
-716 NIDKV
+716 NKV
-721 SGELASTS
+721 SGDLASTS

-822 ELDKTNETVT
+822 ELNKTNETVT

-845 ASNTAAITANADAI
+845 AGNTAAITANADAI

-982 EDTVN
+982 EDAVN

-1131 NTHYVSGAANLTDAV
+1131 NTHYVSGATNLTDAV

>member
-335 GVAEGGTIDTAIND
+335 SVAEGGTIDTAIND
-349 AVTEAGSNYA
+349 AVTEAGSNYV

-453 TTGLASESYVDSTV
+453 TTGLASESYVDSAV

-553 TDQLDDTVSGAVSEE
+553 TDQLGDTVSSAVSDE

-578 TVTDNVMGGLDKT
+578 TVTDNVMGGLDKI

-602 DELSGKI
+602 D
-609 DAITQEGGAID
+609 
-620 TAVDAAK
+620 
-627 SELQGSINDVAEDV
+627 ELQGSINDVAEDV
-641 TELGGRLDTAE
+641 TELGGRLDTTE
-652 TDIDNLQ
+652 TDINKLQ
-659 SDMAAVKD
+659 SDMATVKD

-681 TVDNLD
+681 TVANLD
-687 NTYATDEELQSTKTE
+687 NTYATDEELQST
-702 LQGNIDKA
+702 

-760 DSLESSLADK
+760 DSLENSLK
-770 ADTSYVNEQLAGKA
+770 GKA
-784 DASDVTALE
+784 DASDVTALQ

-814 QNVANLES
+814 QNVANLGS
-822 ELDKTNETVT
+822 KLDKTNETVT
-832 ALDGE
+832 ALDGK
-837 LEKTNTAV
+837 LETTNTAV
-845 ASNTAAITANADAI
+845 AGNTAAITANTEAI

-869 TELEQAKTELSGQIN
+869 TELVQAKNELSGQIN

-893 DTAVNTAKDELNGT
+893 DTAVNTAKEELNGT

-937 KDYTDSQLSTV
+937 KNYTDSQLSTV

-962 NEGLDEKV
+962 NEGLDKKV
-970 QNSVDNTIGTRV
+970 QTSVDNTIGTRV
-982 EDTVN
+982 EDAVN
-987 KTVGD
+987 ETVGD

-1036 GQHQGNLADGTTVED
+1036 DQHQGNLADGTTVED

-1175 AGMATMSA
+1175 AVMATMSA

>member
-145 SNDIAALEEEQ
+145 SDDIAALEAEQ
-156 DEQNTKINNISSGT
+156 DEQDTKINNITSGT

-175 GLEANVRNT
+175 GLETNVRNT

-335 GVAEGGTIDTAIND
+335 GVAKGGTIDTAIND

-453 TTGLASESYVDSTV
+453 TTGLASESYVDSAV

-480 DGLYASKNDLNN
+480 DSLYASKNDLNN
-492 YATKDELNNK
+492 YATKGELNNK

-508 YNKTEA
+508 YSKTEA

-553 TDQLDDTVSGAVSEE
+553 TDQLDDTVSSAVSDE

-578 TVTDNVMGGLDKT
+578 TVTDNVMGGLDET
-591 FASDEELTAAK
+591 FASNEELTAVK
-602 DELSGKI
+602 D
-609 DAITQEGGAID
+609 
-620 TAVDAAK
+620 
-627 SELQGSINDVAEDV
+627 ELQGSINDVAEDV
-641 TELGGRLDTAE
+641 TELGGRLDTTE
-652 TDIDNLQ
+652 TDIDKLQ
-659 SDMAAVKD
+659 SDMATVKD

-674 DISGLQD
+674 DISGLQN
-681 TVDNLD
+681 TVANLD
-687 NTYATDEELQSTKTE
+687 NTYATDEELQSTK
-702 LQGNIDKA
+702 D
-710 KTELQG
+710 ELQG

-721 SGELASTS
+721 SGDLASTS

-760 DSLESSLADK
+760 DSLENSLK
-770 ADTSYVNEQLAGKA
+770 GKA
-784 DASDVTALE
+784 DASDVTALQ

-814 QNVANLES
+814 QNVANLGS
-822 ELDKTNETVT
+822 KLDKTNETVT
-832 ALDGE
+832 ALDGK
-837 LEKTNTAV
+837 LETTNTAV
-845 ASNTAAITANADAI
+845 AGNTAAITANAEAI

-869 TELEQAKTELSGQIN
+869 TELVQAKNELSGQIN

-893 DTAVNTAKDELNGT
+893 DTAVNTAKEELNGT
-907 ISDTKTELQ
+907 ISNTKTELQ

-1131 NTHYVSGAANLTDAV
+1131 NTHYVSGATNLTDAV

>member
-145 SNDIAALEEEQ
+145 SDDIAALEAEQ

-364 AGLASGEEMQ
+364 ADLASGEEMQ

-453 TTGLASESYVDSTV
+453 TTGLASESYVDSAV

-527 KNEISAEL
+527 KNEISTEL

-553 TDQLDDTVSGAVSEE
+553 TDQLGDTVSSAVSDE

-609 DAITQEGGAID
+609 DAITQEGGIID
-620 TAVDAAK
+620 QTK

-641 TELGGRLDTAE
+641 TKLGGRLDTAE
-652 TDIDNLQ
+652 TNIDKLQ
-659 SDMAAVKD
+659 TEMK
-667 DMTTVKD
+667 TVKD
-674 DISGLQD
+674 DISGLQN
-681 TVDNLD
+681 TVANLD
-687 NTYATDEELQSTKTE
+687 NTYATDEELQSTK
-702 LQGNIDKA
+702 D
-710 KTELQG
+710 ELQG

-721 SGELASTS
+721 SGDLASTS

-760 DSLESSLADK
+760 DSLENSLK
-770 ADTSYVNEQLAGKA
+770 GKA
-784 DASDVTALE
+784 DASDVTALQ

-814 QNVANLES
+814 QNVANLGS
-822 ELDKTNETVT
+822 KLDKTNETVT
-832 ALDGE
+832 ALDGK
-837 LEKTNTAV
+837 LETTNTAV
-845 ASNTAAITANADAI
+845 AGNTAAITANTEAI

-869 TELEQAKTELSGQIN
+869 TELVQAKNELSGQIN

-893 DTAVNTAKDELNGT
+893 DTAVNTAKEELNGT
-907 ISDTKTELQ
+907 ISNTKTELQ

-1109 SNTVNQNIAAVNTAI
+1109 GNTVNQNIAAVNTAI

-1131 NTHYVSGAANLTDAV
+1131 NTHYVSGATNLTDAV

>member
-134 ITTNEGKIDQN
+134 VTTNEGKIDQN

-453 TTGLASESYVDSTV
+453 TTGLASESYVDSAV

-480 DGLYASKNDLNN
+480 DSLYASKNDLNN
-492 YATKDELNNK
+492 YATKGELNNK

-508 YNKTEA
+508 YSKTEA

-553 TDQLDDTVSGAVSEE
+553 TDQLGDTVSSAVSDE

-578 TVTDNVMGGLDKT
+578 TVTDNVMGGLDET
-591 FASDEELTAAK
+591 FASNEELTAVK
-602 DELSGKI
+602 D
-609 DAITQEGGAID
+609 
-620 TAVDAAK
+620 
-627 SELQGSINDVAEDV
+627 ELQGSINDVAEDV
-641 TELGGRLDTAE
+641 TELGGRLDTTE
-652 TDIDNLQ
+652 TDIDKLQ
-659 SDMAAVKD
+659 SDMATVKD

-681 TVDNLD
+681 TVANLD
-687 NTYATDEELQSTKTE
+687 NTYATDKELQSTK
-702 LQGNIDKA
+702 D
-710 KTELQG
+710 ELQG

-721 SGELASTS
+721 SGDLASTS

-760 DSLESSLADK
+760 DSLESSLADKADTSYVDEKVSSVEDKLADK

-822 ELDKTNETVT
+822 ELNKTNETVT

-845 ASNTAAITANADAI
+845 AGNTAAITANAEAI

-893 DTAVNTAKDELNGT
+893 DTAVNTAKNELNGT

-1109 SNTVNQNIAAVNTAI
+1109 GNTVNQNIAAVNTAI

-1131 NTHYVSGAANLTDAV
+1131 NTHYVSGATNLTDAV

-1223 VLLNVGAAWGSA
+1223 VLLNVSAAWGSA

>member
-64 DLTTLQN
+64 DLITLQN

-681 TVDNLD
+681 TVANLD

-702 LQGNIDKA
+702 LQGNI
-710 KTELQG
+710 
-716 NIDKV
+716 NKV
-721 SGELASTS
+721 SGDLASTS

-822 ELDKTNETVT
+822 ELNKTNETVT

-845 ASNTAAITANADAI
+845 AGNTAAITANADAI

-982 EDTVN
+982 EDAVN

-1223 VLLNVGAAWGSA
+1223 VLLNVGAALGSA

>member
-16 SMASIVH
+16 STASIVH

-292 INQATKDLASGDTIQ
+292 INQATKYLASGDTIQ

-335 GVAEGGTIDTAIND
+335 SVAEGGTIDTAIND

-364 AGLASGEEMQ
+364 ADLASGEEMQ
-374 NAISDA
+374 SAINDA

-453 TTGLASESYVDSTV
+453 TTGLASESYVNSAV

-553 TDQLDDTVSGAVSEE
+553 TDQLGDTVSSAVSDE

-602 DELSGKI
+602 DEL
-609 DAITQEGGAID
+609 
-620 TAVDAAK
+620 
-627 SELQGSINDVAEDV
+627 QGSINDVAEDV
-641 TELGGRLDTAE
+641 TELGGRLDTTE
-652 TDIDNLQ
+652 TDINKLQ
-659 SDMAAVKD
+659 SDMA
-667 DMTTVKD
+667 TVKD
-674 DISGLQD
+674 DISGLQN
-681 TVDNLD
+681 TVANLD
-687 NTYATDEELQSTKTE
+687 NTYATDEELQST
-702 LQGNIDKA
+702 

-760 DSLESSLADK
+760 DSLENSLK
-770 ADTSYVNEQLAGKA
+770 GKA
-784 DASDVTALE
+784 DASDVTALQ

-814 QNVANLES
+814 QNVANLGS
-822 ELDKTNETVT
+822 KLDKTNETVT
-832 ALDGE
+832 ALDGK
-837 LEKTNTAV
+837 LETTNTAV
-845 ASNTAAITANADAI
+845 AGNTAAITANTEAI

-869 TELEQAKTELSGQIN
+869 TELVQAKNELSGQIN

-893 DTAVNTAKDELNGT
+893 DTAVNTAKEELNGT

-937 KDYTDSQLSTV
+937 KNYTDSQLSTV

-962 NEGLDEKV
+962 NEGLDKKV
-970 QNSVDNTIGTRV
+970 QTSVDNTIGTRV
-982 EDTVN
+982 EDAVN
-987 KTVGD
+987 ETVGD

-1036 GQHQGNLADGTTVED
+1036 DQHQGNLADGTTVED

-1175 AGMATMSA
+1175 AVMATMSA

>member
-127 VTELSNR
+127 VTELSNH

-315 SAIEEGNFATKD
+315 SAIEEGNFATK
-327 DITQAISD
+327 
-335 GVAEGGTIDTAIND
+335 
-349 AVTEAGSNYA
+349 
-359 TKEDL
+359 EDL

-395 SAVDSAKTEIS
+395 SAVDSAKNEIN
-406 NSLEGYVTD
+406 NSLKDYVTD

-453 TTGLASESYVDSTV
+453 TTGLASESYVDSAV

-508 YNKTEA
+508 YSKTEA

-553 TDQLDDTVSGAVSEE
+553 TDQLDDTVSSAVSDE

-578 TVTDNVMGGLDKT
+578 TVTDNVMGGLDET

-602 DELSGKI
+602 D
-609 DAITQEGGAID
+609 
-620 TAVDAAK
+620 
-627 SELQGSINDVAEDV
+627 ELQGSINDVAEDV
-641 TELGGRLDTAE
+641 TELGGRLDTVE
-652 TDIDNLQ
+652 DN
-659 SDMAAVKD
+659 
-667 DMTTVKD
+667 
-674 DISGLQD
+674 ISGLQN

-687 NTYATDEELQSTKTE
+687 NTYATDKELQSTK
-702 LQGNIDKA
+702 D
-710 KTELQG
+710 ELQG

-721 SGELASTS
+721 SGDLASTS

-822 ELDKTNETVT
+822 ELNKTNETVT

-845 ASNTAAITANADAI
+845 AGNTAAITANADAI

-982 EDTVN
+982 EDAVN

-1131 NTHYVSGAANLTDAV
+1131 NTHYVSGATNLTDAV

>member
-156 DEQNTKINNISSGT
+156 DEQDTKINNISSGT

-453 TTGLASESYVDSTV
+453 TTGLASESYVDSAV

-508 YNKTEA
+508 YSKTEA

-553 TDQLDDTVSGAVSEE
+553 TDQLGDTVSSAVSDE

-602 DELSGKI
+602 DEL
-609 DAITQEGGAID
+609 
-620 TAVDAAK
+620 
-627 SELQGSINDVAEDV
+627 QGSINDVAEDV
-641 TELGGRLDTAE
+641 TELGGRLDTTE
-652 TDIDNLQ
+652 TDIDKLQ

-674 DISGLQD
+674 DMATVKDDISGLQD
-681 TVDNLD
+681 TVANLD
-687 NTYATDEELQSTKTE
+687 NTYATDKELQSTK
-702 LQGNIDKA
+702 D
-710 KTELQG
+710 ELQG

-822 ELDKTNETVT
+822 ELNKTNETVT

-845 ASNTAAITANADAI
+845 AGNTAAITANTEAI
-859 DNLES
+859 DDLES

-1131 NTHYVSGAANLTDAV
+1131 NTHYVSGATNLTDAV

>member
-681 TVDNLD
+681 TVANLD

-702 LQGNIDKA
+702 LQGNI
-710 KTELQG
+710 
-716 NIDKV
+716 NKV
-721 SGELASTS
+721 SGDLASTS

-822 ELDKTNETVT
+822 ELNKTNETVT

-845 ASNTAAITANADAI
+845 AGNTAAITANADAI

-982 EDTVN
+982 EDAVN

-1212 ALGGFHWINDN
+1212 ALGGVHWINDN

>member
-272 EVANTAISDALKEEG
+272 KVANTAISDALKEEG

-335 GVAEGGTIDTAIND
+335 GVTEGGTIDTAINN
-349 AVTEAGSNYA
+349 AVTEAGSNYV

-380 VNTATEGLASEEYVN
+380 VNTATEGLASEGYVN

-444 DMNSAISEA
+444 DMDSAISEA
-453 TTGLASESYVDSTV
+453 TTGLASESYVDSAV

-508 YNKTEA
+508 YSKTEA
-514 DNKFVSKDNLDTI
+514 NNKFVSKDNLDTI
-527 KNEISAEL
+527 KNEISTEL

-553 TDQLDDTVSGAVSEE
+553 TDQLGDTVNSAVSDE

-620 TAVDAAK
+620 TAVDAVK
-627 SELQGSINDVAEDV
+627 DELQGSINDVAEDV
-641 TELGGRLDTAE
+641 TELDGRLDTAE

-659 SDMAAVKD
+659 SDMATVKD
-667 DMTTVKD
+667 DMTTVKN

-681 TVDNLD
+681 TVANLD
-687 NTYATDEELQSTKTE
+687 NTYATDKELQSTK
-702 LQGNIDKA
+702 D
-710 KTELQG
+710 ELQG

-721 SGELASTS
+721 SGDLASTS

-734 LENSLSDTNEKV
+734 LEN
-746 GNLETSLSDTNKKV
+746 SLSDTNKKV

-822 ELDKTNETVT
+822 ELNKTNETVT

-845 ASNTAAITANADAI
+845 AGNTAAITANADAI

-869 TELEQAKTELSGQIN
+869 TELEQAKTELSGQIY

-1131 NTHYVSGAANLTDAV
+1131 NTHYVSGATNLTDAV

>member
-156 DEQNTKINNISSGT
+156 DEQDTKINNISSGT

-335 GVAEGGTIDTAIND
+335 SVAEGGTIDTAIND

-453 TTGLASESYVDSTV
+453 TTGLASESYVDSAV

-508 YNKTEA
+508 YNKTDA

-527 KNEISAEL
+527 KKEISTEL

-553 TDQLDDTVSGAVSEE
+553 TNQLGDTVSSAVSDE

-609 DAITQEGGAID
+609 DAITQEGGIID
-620 TAVDAAK
+620 QTK

-641 TELGGRLDTAE
+641 TKLGGRLDTAE
-652 TDIDNLQ
+652 TNIDKLQ
-659 SDMAAVKD
+659 TEMK
-667 DMTTVKD
+667 TVKD
-674 DISGLQD
+674 DISGLQN
-681 TVDNLD
+681 TVANLD
-687 NTYATDEELQSTKTE
+687 NTYATDEELQSTK
-702 LQGNIDKA
+702 D
-710 KTELQG
+710 ELQG

-721 SGELASTS
+721 SGDLASTS

-760 DSLESSLADK
+760 DSLENSLK
-770 ADTSYVNEQLAGKA
+770 GKA
-784 DASDVTALE
+784 DASDVTALQ

-814 QNVANLES
+814 QNVANLGS
-822 ELDKTNETVT
+822 KLDKTNETVT
-832 ALDGE
+832 ALDGK
-837 LEKTNTAV
+837 LETTNTAV
-845 ASNTAAITANADAI
+845 AGNTAAITANTEAI

-869 TELEQAKTELSGQIN
+869 TELVQAKNELSGQIN

-893 DTAVNTAKDELNGT
+893 DTAVNTAKEELNGT
-907 ISDTKTELQ
+907 ISNTKTELQ

-1109 SNTVNQNIAAVNTAI
+1109 GNTVNQNIAAVNTAI

-1131 NTHYVSGAANLTDAV
+1131 NTHYVSGATNLTDAV

>member
-1 MNKNI
+1 MK
-6 LLAGTAICLL
+6 
-16 SMASIVH
+16 
-23 AQTTN
+23 
-28 NEEDTF
+28 
-34 ESIQFNKGTGWI
+34 
-46 ASDESGSSYTQI
+46 
-58 NYLTNS
+58 
-64 DLTTLQN
+64 
-71 SINMIGNTAY
+71 
-81 ATAAN
+81 
-86 LRTTQEDA
+86 
-94 TTAKTQASEA
+94 
-104 KTAVDNLSKTVES
+104 
-117 ELALKADTTT
+117 
-127 VTELSNR
+127 
-134 ITTNEGKIDQN
+134 
-145 SNDIAALEEEQ
+145 
-156 DEQNTKINNISSGT
+156 
-170 TYSGT
+170 
-175 GLEANVRNT
+175 
-184 ATSVFNSNLNTALE
+184 
-198 SGGQI
+198 
-203 YTFTNNRINIGIET
+203 
-217 ALESGGSIKS
+217 
-227 AIDKATDTSEGI
+227 
-239 GNGHDNLVS
+239 
-248 GDQVYDA
+248 
-255 INNAKTEISD
+255 
-265 TIGSTAE
+265 
-272 EVANTAISDALKEEG
+272 
-287 SITQA
+287 
-292 INQATKDLASGDTIQ
+292 
-307 NAVSEQVS
+307 
-315 SAIEEGNFATKD
+315 
-327 DITQAISD
+327 
-335 GVAEGGTIDTAIND
+335 
-349 AVTEAGSNYA
+349 
-359 TKEDL
+359 
-364 AGLASGEEMQ
+364 
-374 NAISDA
+374 
-380 VNTATEGLASEEYVN
+380 
-395 SAVDSAKTEIS
+395 
-406 NSLEGYVTD
+406 
-415 GELNDAV
+415 
-422 AGAVGSAT
+422 
-430 GALETQIADKVSKD
+430 
-444 DMNSAISEA
+444 
-453 TTGLASESYVDSTV
+453 
-467 AGATEGL
+467 
-474 LDKDTA
+474 
-480 DGLYASKNDLNN
+480 
-492 YATKDELNNK
+492 
-502 ADASDV
+502 
-508 YNKTEA
+508 
-514 DNKFVSKDNLDTI
+514 
-527 KNEISAEL
+527 
-535 DGQYVSQD
+535 
-543 ELASTVQNTI
+543 
-553 TDQLDDTVSGAVSEE
+553 
-568 INKQTEKLEQ
+568 
-578 TVTDNVMGGLDKT
+578 
-591 FASDEELTAAK
+591 
-602 DELSGKI
+602 
-609 DAITQEGGAID
+609 
-620 TAVDAAK
+620 
-627 SELQGSINDVAEDV
+627 
-641 TELGGRLDTAE
+641 
-652 TDIDNLQ
+652 
-659 SDMAAVKD
+659 
-667 DMTTVKD
+667 TVKD
-674 DISGLQD
+674 DISGLQN
-681 TVDNLD
+681 TVANLD
-687 NTYATDEELQSTKTE
+687 NTYATDEELQSTK
-702 LQGNIDKA
+702 D
-710 KTELQG
+710 ELQG

-721 SGELASTS
+721 SGDLASTS

-760 DSLESSLADK
+760 DSLENSLK
-770 ADTSYVNEQLAGKA
+770 GKA
-784 DASDVTALE
+784 DASDVTALQ

-814 QNVANLES
+814 QNVANLGS
-822 ELDKTNETVT
+822 KLDKTNETVT
-832 ALDGE
+832 ALDGK
-837 LEKTNTAV
+837 LETTNTAV
-845 ASNTAAITANADAI
+845 AGNTAAITANTEAI

-869 TELEQAKTELSGQIN
+869 TELVQAKNELSGQIN

-893 DTAVNTAKDELNGT
+893 DTAVNTAKEELNGT
-907 ISDTKTELQ
+907 ISNTKTELQ

-1109 SNTVNQNIAAVNTAI
+1109 GNTVNQNIAAVNTAI

-1131 NTHYVSGAANLTDAV
+1131 NTHYVSGATNLTDAV

>member
-127 VTELSNR
+127 VTELSNH

-315 SAIEEGNFATKD
+315 SAIEEGNFATK
-327 DITQAISD
+327 
-335 GVAEGGTIDTAIND
+335 
-349 AVTEAGSNYA
+349 
-359 TKEDL
+359 EDL

-422 AGAVGSAT
+422 AGAIGSAT

-453 TTGLASESYVDSTV
+453 TTGLASESYVDSAV

-527 KNEISAEL
+527 KNEISTEL

-553 TDQLDDTVSGAVSEE
+553 TDQLGDTVSSAVSDE

-578 TVTDNVMGGLDKT
+578 TVTDNVMGGLDET

-602 DELSGKI
+602 D
-609 DAITQEGGAID
+609 
-620 TAVDAAK
+620 
-627 SELQGSINDVAEDV
+627 ELQGSINDVAEDV

-659 SDMAAVKD
+659 SDM
-667 DMTTVKD
+667 TTVKD
-674 DISGLQD
+674 DISGLQN
-681 TVDNLD
+681 TVANLD

-702 LQGNIDKA
+702 LQGNIDK
-710 KTELQG
+710 
-716 NIDKV
+716 V
-721 SGELASTS
+721 SGDLASTS

-784 DASDVTALE
+784 DASDVTALQ

-814 QNVANLES
+814 QNVANLGS
-822 ELDKTNETVT
+822 KLDKTNETVT
-832 ALDGE
+832 ALDGK
-837 LEKTNTAV
+837 LETTNTAV
-845 ASNTAAITANADAI
+845 AGNTAAITANTEAI

-869 TELEQAKTELSGQIN
+869 TELVQAKNELSGQIN

-893 DTAVNTAKDELNGT
+893 DTAVNTAKEELNGT

-1036 GQHQGNLADGTTVED
+1036 DQHQGNLADGTTVED